1 MIFNLDKTLNL
12 NVIEDQIGNTL
23 EYKIETLDSKYKVT
37 KDGRVLIDFL
47 KIIDEFDMKDYDVNL
62 KSGNGIHK

>member
-23 EYKIETLDSKYKVT
+23 EHKIEKLDSKYKIS
-37 KDGRVLIDFL
+37 KDGRVLIDFS

>member
-12 NVIEDQIGNTL
+12 NVIDDQIDNTL
-23 EYKIETLDSKYKVT
+23 EYKIEKLDSKYKIS
-37 KDGRVLIDFL
+37 KDGRVLIDFF
-47 KIIDEFDMKDYDVNL
+47 KIIDEFDMKGYDVNL